1 MTPGTFAANH
11 QPGTSTNIYDP
22 VANIAA
28 SMNRM
33 LRHYGVNPDGSDL
46 HIKVQQTDPNRP
58 AHGY

>member
-1 MTPGTFAANH
+1 LAANH
-11 QPGTSTNIYDP
+11 QPGTSTNIDDP

-33 LRHYGVNPDGSDL
+33 RTVDGVRADGSDL
-46 HIKVQQTDPNRP
+46 AAKVQQTDPRRP